1 MQTDIVG
8 ITLVHEDRQQR
19 EWDELYQTRSQAA
32 AMVEGAAGMVLVS
45 LVVSFTPRVRLIL
58 DCTPFESFLAQ
69 YPKDF
74 KYSRL
79 ATSTLLC

>member
-19 EWDELYQTRSQAA
+19 EWDQLYQTRSQAA

-45 LVVSFTPRVRLIL
+45 VVFYLPIV
-58 DCTPFESFLAQ
+58 
-69 YPKDF
+69 
-74 KYSRL
+74 
-79 ATSTLLC
+79 

>member
-58 DCTPFESFLAQ
+58 DCTPFESFLA
-69 YPKDF
+69 
-74 KYSRL
+74 
-79 ATSTLLC
+79 